1 VYPNEPAELGARVGR
16 WAFGNRRRADPAA
29 RRRALG
35 ARLFVRLIVLLALQG
50 VPLNAGQEP
59 RTPRPAPRGELDLLM
74 ERVLA
79 RRDETWKRL
88 NQYVLDERES
98 LEILAPGRLPLHRM
112 SREYTWYE
120 REGILV
126 RSPVRAKGVAV
137 SEEDRRR
144 YEADWLAEERRRE
157 ERRKDKMRDAA
168 RADGPS
174 EDTAGDTSA
183 ATLPAA
189 TPTDADDVAV
199 QAIEPRFVSE
209 AYFLRFRFE
218 PGNYYFVGREALD
231 GREVLRIEYYPSRL
245 FVDDDEAP
253 PREDEREVEAAKGK
267 HGRTRSERSEEDKER
282 ELDYERKFN
291 KVSLVTVWVDPA
303 AEQIVR
309 YTFDNVD
316 FNFLPGRSIVR
327 IESVRASMTMGRFL
341 DGVWLPRGIEMTG
354 AVTLAS
360 GRFSVRYGRDFS
372 DYRQAETSAT
382 IRAFGPVP

>member
-1 VYPNEPAELGARVGR
+1 
-16 WAFGNRRRADPAA
+16 
-29 RRRALG
+29 LG
-35 ARLFVRLIVLLALQG
+35 ARLVARLIVLLALQG
-50 VPLNAGQEP
+50 VPLDAGQ
-59 RTPRPAPRGELDLLM
+59 TVSPAALAGPTERQAAGAGTGELDQLM
-74 ERVLA
+74 ARVLA

-88 NQYVLDERES
+88 NAYVLDERES
-98 LEILAPGRLPLHRM
+98 IEILGPGRVPLHRTR
-112 SREYTWYE
+112 SEYTWYV
-120 REGILV
+120 REGVLV
-126 RSPVRAKGVAV
+126 RSPVRAKGVTV
-137 SEEDRRR
+137 SEAERRR

-157 ERRKDKMRDAA
+157 TRRAQKAKDAGPA
-168 RADGPS
+168 REV
-174 EDTAGDTSA
+174 EDHAGADTSV
-183 ATLPAA
+183 ATLPAEV
-189 TPTDADDVAV
+189 PTDAEAVAV

-218 PGNYYFVGREALD
+218 PGNYYFVGRESLD

-253 PREDEREVEAAKGK
+253 PREDEREVEAAKGR
-267 HGRTRSERSEEDKER
+267 HGRTRRERSEEDKER

-291 KVSLVTVWVDPA
+291 KVSLVTLWVDAA

-327 IESVRASMTMGRFL
+327 LESVRASMIMGRFL
-341 DGVWLPRGIEMTG
+341 DGAWLPRGIEVTG

-360 GRFSVRYGRDFS
+360 GRFSVRYARDFT

-382 IRAFGPVP
+382 IRAFGPVR